1 MASQPFQHN
10 SAPKRPRLSL
20 KINTCGSSVPSRP
33 VKGFHVDPTDRT
45 ACNTL
50 SNVYATAIERST
62 PVQAEPLTAIN
73 TLQSFSLKT
82 PAEPRGPKLKI
93 KTPYVAAFPQTPTT
107 ETSASPPQKMD
118 IAFPS
123 TMTPTPPM
131 SAGAVD
137 SSTSSAFPFSPRDLS
152 SRARTYGVT
161 SPCSPVEPLLSRRY
175 TAAYTTGA
183 APAPYT
189 HPHSLHSILRN
200 SPLPPRTA
208 IPASPRRQSL
218 RLQEKAAKRVGY
230 NNPLTQTIITNKY
243 TKSHIDLLVEEASPA
258 SPSFSPIG
266 GDRAINL
273 KQAFSPNEIENGGQT
288 PGPFEDMRR
297 KLAALSGGGAGTP
310 PPSSSLSPSET
321 GGIRK
326 RKRKEK
332 KRQWVW
338 TIGVADEE
346 EEDDERVGGAIAAS
360 RAEAASASASAR
372 GRGTATA
379 KAPSHNDDDDDG
391 DEAGAVRANAVVPD
405 IQMVPDT
412 PTTSI
417 ESSSSSAADSAID
430 VDMSDAS
437 SVVSE
442 DFQGVFLPVGPA
454 ASFLASELDVKTP
467 TAPPRSRAYYA
478 CNGYNKRKR
487 DTPIPELAEAQDTH
501 VSVDS

>member
-1 MASQPFQHN
+1 MMASQPFQHN
-10 SAPKRPRLSL
+10 AAPKRPRLSL
-20 KINTCGSSVPSRP
+20 KINTCSSSVPSRP

-62 PVQAEPLTAIN
+62 PVQPEPLTAIN

-107 ETSASPPQKMD
+107 DASGSSPPQKMD

-137 SSTSSAFPFSPRDLS
+137 STTSSAFPFSPRDLS
-152 SRARTYGVT
+152 SRARAYGVA

-183 APAPYT
+183 PAPPYT

-266 GDRAINL
+266 GDRAATINL

-297 KLAALSGGGAGTP
+297 KLAALSGGAAAASP
-310 PPSSSLSPSET
+310 LSSSSSLSPSEA

-346 EEDDERVGGAIAAS
+346 EEDDERVGGAIAAL
-360 RAEAASASASAR
+360 RAEAASASATASAR
-372 GRGTATA
+372 VRGTA
-379 KAPSHNDDDDDG
+379 KAPRD
-391 DEAGAVRANAVVPD
+391 DEAGRAARESVAVPD

-412 PTTSI
+412 PTASI
-417 ESSSSSAADSAID
+417 ESSSADSAID

-442 DFQGVFLPVGPA
+442 DLQAFLPIVGPA
-454 ASFLASELDVKTP
+454 ASLAPELDVKTP
-467 TAPPRSRAYYA
+467 TAQSSNGRAYS

-487 DTPIPELAEAQDTH
+487 DTPIPELAEAQDTLRM
-501 VSVDS
+501 

>member
-1 MASQPFQHN
+1 MASQPFQHS

-20 KINTCGSSVPSRP
+20 KINTCSSSVPSRP

-73 TLQSFSLKT
+73 TLQSFSLRT

-107 ETSASPPQKMD
+107 ETSGSPPQKME

-137 SSTSSAFPFSPRDLS
+137 STASSAFPFSPRDIS
-152 SRARTYGVT
+152 SKTRAYGVT

-175 TAAYTTGA
+175 TAAYTTG

-230 NNPLTQTIITNKY
+230 NNPLTQTIVTNKY

-266 GDRAINL
+266 GGGDRAATINL

-297 KLAALSGGGAGTP
+297 KLAALSGGAAAP
-310 PPSSSLSPSET
+310 PSPSSSLSPSET

-360 RAEAASASASAR
+360 RAEAASAFASASSSAR
-372 GRGTATA
+372 IRGTGSMT
-379 KAPSHNDDDDDG
+379 KAPRDDG
-391 DEAGAVRANAVVPD
+391 EAGRALCEAVVPD

-412 PTTSI
+412 PTASI
-417 ESSSSSAADSAID
+417 EGSSADSAID
-430 VDMSDAS
+430 IDMSDAS

-442 DFQGVFLPVGPA
+442 DLQGLPVGPA
-454 ASFLASELDVKTP
+454 ASLAAELD
-467 TAPPRSRAYYA
+467 
-478 CNGYNKRKR
+478 
-487 DTPIPELAEAQDTH
+487 L
-501 VSVDS
+501 

>member
-1 MASQPFQHN
+1 MMASQPFQHN

-20 KINTCGSSVPSRP
+20 KINTCSSSVPSRP

-73 TLQSFSLKT
+73 TLQSFTLKT

-107 ETSASPPQKMD
+107 ETSGSPPQNMD

-131 SAGAVD
+131 SAGAVE
-137 SSTSSAFPFSPRDLS
+137 STASSAFPFSRRDLS
-152 SRARTYGVT
+152 SKARAYGVT

-175 TAAYTTGA
+175 TAAYTTG

-266 GDRAINL
+266 GDRAATINL

-297 KLAALSGGGAGTP
+297 KLAALSGGAASAAASSSSS
-310 PPSSSLSPSET
+310 PSSSLSPSET

-360 RAEAASASASAR
+360 RAEAASASASASS
-372 GRGTATA
+372 GVRGTAR
-379 KAPSHNDDDDDG
+379 APHDDDG
-391 DEAGAVRANAVVPD
+391 EAGRAMCEAAVPD
-405 IQMVPDT
+405 TQMVPDM
-412 PTTSI
+412 PTASI
-417 ESSSSSAADSAID
+417 EGSSSSADSAID
-430 VDMSDAS
+430 IDMSDAS

-442 DFQGVFLPVGPA
+442 DLQGRLVGPA
-454 ASFLASELDVKTP
+454 ASLAAAELDVKTP
-467 TAPPRSRAYYA
+467 TAPSCWAYS
-478 CNGYNKRKR
+478 CNGYLINKRKR
-487 DTPIPELAEAQDTH
+487 DTPIPELAEAQDAH

>member
-1 MASQPFQHN
+1 MASQPLHH
-10 SAPKRPRLSL
+10 SPPKRPRLSL
-20 KINTCGSSVPSRP
+20 KINTSSTSSTSSLSVPSRP
-33 VKGFHVDPTDRT
+33 TRGFQVDPTDRT

-73 TLQSFSLKT
+73 TLQCLSLKT
-82 PAEPRGPKLKI
+82 PVVSRGPKLKLTTPI
-93 KTPYVAAFPQTPTT
+93 KTPYVADFPATPTT
-107 ETSASPPQKMD
+107 DTSGSPPQQME
-118 IAFPS
+118 IVFPS

-137 SSTSSAFPFSPRDLS
+137 SNGPKAFSFSPKDLS
-152 SRARTYGVT
+152 SRARGYTVA
-161 SPCSPVEPLLSRRY
+161 SPCSPVEPLLSRRHIIPFN
-175 TAAYTTGA
+175 TA

-189 HPHSLHSILRN
+189 HPHTLHSILRN

-208 IPASPRRQSL
+208 IPPSPRRQSL
-218 RLQEKAAKRVGY
+218 RLQERAAKRVGY

-266 GDRAINL
+266 ADRGIDL

-297 KLAALSGGGAGTP
+297 KLAALSGSATSSPSTTPGGGG
-310 PPSSSLSPSET
+310 SSSSSN

-360 RAEAASASASAR
+360 RAETAASASASTR
-372 GRGTATA
+372 VTA
-379 KAPSHNDDDDDG
+379 KMPSSSGHDN
-391 DEAGAVRANAVVPD
+391 EAVPRTAVEVPD

-412 PTTSI
+412 PTASI
-417 ESSSSSAADSAID
+417 ESSADSAID
-430 VDMSDAS
+430 IDMSDAS
-437 SVVSE
+437 SVISE
-442 DFQGVFLPVGPA
+442 DFQAFSG
-454 ASFLASELDVKTP
+454 ASLGYDLDMKTP
-467 TAPPRSRAYYA
+467 TEPRAQPQ
-478 CNGYNKRKR
+478 CNKRKR
-487 DTPIPELAEAQDTH
+487 DTPIPELAEAQDAS
-501 VSVDS
+501 VSVS

>member
-1 MASQPFQHN
+1 MASQPLQQ
-10 SAPKRPRLSL
+10 SPPKRPRLSL
-20 KINTCGSSVPSRP
+20 KINTCSPSVSSRP
-33 VKGFHVDPTDRT
+33 IRGFQVDPTDRT

-62 PVQAEPLTAIN
+62 PVQPEPLTAIN
-73 TLQSFSLKT
+73 TLQCLSLKT
-82 PAEPRGPKLKI
+82 PVESRGPKLPKLRI
-93 KTPYVAAFPQTPTT
+93 KTPYVAVFPETPTT
-107 ETSASPPQKMD
+107 ETSGSPPQQMEM
-118 IAFPS
+118 AFPS

-137 SSTSSAFPFSPRDLS
+137 PSGPKAFSFSPRDLS
-152 SRARTYGVT
+152 SKTRGYAVA
-161 SPCSPVEPLLSRRY
+161 SPCSPVEPLLSRRH
-175 TAAYTTGA
+175 TTPYTTA
-183 APAPYT
+183 TPAPYT

-208 IPASPRRQSL
+208 IPPSPRRQSL

-266 GDRAINL
+266 GERAINL
-273 KQAFSPNEIENGGQT
+273 KQAFSSNEIENGGQT

-297 KLAALSGGGAGTP
+297 KLAALGGSAM
-310 PPSSSLSPSET
+310 SSSPSGT
-321 GGIRK
+321 SGGIRK

-332 KRQWVW
+332 KRQWIW

-346 EEDDERVGGAIAAS
+346 EEDEERIGGAIAAS
-360 RAEAASASASAR
+360 RAEAASAR
-372 GRGTATA
+372 A
-379 KAPSHNDDDDDG
+379 KTSLSRG
-391 DEAGAVRANAVVPD
+391 DEAVPRTVVPD

-417 ESSSSSAADSAID
+417 ESSADSAID
-430 VDMSDAS
+430 IDMSDAS

-442 DFQGVFLPVGPA
+442 DFQGPFFG
-454 ASFLASELDVKTP
+454 ASLGSDLDMNTP
-467 TAPPRSRAYYA
+467 TEPRAQ
-478 CNGYNKRKR
+478 YNKRKR
-487 DTPIPELAEAQDTH
+487 DTPIPELAEAQDAS
-501 VSVDS
+501 VSVRS

>member
-1 MASQPFQHN
+1 MASQPFQQT
-10 SAPKRPRLSL
+10 SSKRPRLSL
-20 KINTCGSSVPSRP
+20 KISTSSPSVPSRP
-33 VKGFHVDPTDRT
+33 TRGFQVDPTDRT

-82 PAEPRGPKLKI
+82 PIEPRGPKLRI
-93 KTPYVAAFPQTPTT
+93 KTPYVAAFPETPTT
-107 ETSASPPQKMD
+107 ETSGSPPQQME

-137 SSTSSAFPFSPRDLS
+137 PNGPKAFSFSPMDIS
-152 SRARTYGVT
+152 SKARAYAVT
-161 SPCSPVEPLLSRRY
+161 SPCSPVEPLLSRRF
-175 TAAYTTGA
+175 TSLYTTA

-266 GDRAINL
+266 GDRAINI

-297 KLAALSGGGAGTP
+297 KLAALSGSAAT
-310 PPSSSLSPSET
+310 LSPSET

-346 EEDDERVGGAIAAS
+346 EEDDERIGGAIAAS
-360 RAEAASASASAR
+360 RAEAASARAR
-372 GRGTATA
+372 DTTA
-379 KAPSHNDDDDDG
+379 KTPRG
-391 DEAGAVRANAVVPD
+391 DEAVSTTVVPD

-412 PTTSI
+412 PTASI
-417 ESSSSSAADSAID
+417 ESSADSAID
-430 VDMSDAS
+430 IDMSDAS

-442 DFQGVFLPVGPA
+442 DSQHFLVA
-454 ASFLASELDVKTP
+454 HLASAELDMKTP
-467 TAPPRSRAYYA
+467 TEPRAQ
-478 CNGYNKRKR
+478 YNKRKR
-487 DTPIPELAEAQDTH
+487 DTPIPELAEAQDTP
-501 VSVDS
+501 VSGHS

>member
-1 MASQPFQHN
+1 MASQPTQH
-10 SAPKRPRLSL
+10 APPKRPRLSL
-20 KINTCGSSVPSRP
+20 KINTCSSLDSGRP
-33 VKGFHVDPTDRT
+33 TRGFQVDPTDRT

-62 PVQAEPLTAIN
+62 PVQSEPLTAIN

-82 PAEPRGPKLKI
+82 PVEPRGPKLRI
-93 KTPYVAAFPQTPTT
+93 KTPYVAAFPETPTT
-107 ETSASPPQKMD
+107 ETSGSPPQQME

-137 SSTSSAFPFSPRDLS
+137 PSGPKAFSFSPKDLS
-152 SRARTYGVT
+152 SRTRGYAVT

-175 TAAYTTGA
+175 TAPYITT

-189 HPHSLHSILRN
+189 HPLSLHSILRN

-208 IPASPRRQSL
+208 IPPSPRRQSL

-297 KLAALSGGGAGTP
+297 KLAALGGGAST
-310 PPSSSLSPSET
+310 SSPSET

-326 RKRKEK
+326 RRKKEK

-346 EEDDERVGGAIAAS
+346 EEDDERIGGAIAAS
-360 RAEAASASASAR
+360 RAEAATAR
-372 GRGTATA
+372 ARVRA
-379 KAPSHNDDDDDG
+379 KASQG
-391 DEAGAVRANAVVPD
+391 DEAVPRTVVPD

-412 PTTSI
+412 PTASI
-417 ESSSSSAADSAID
+417 EGSADSAID
-430 VDMSDAS
+430 IDMSDAS

-442 DFQGVFLPVGPA
+442 DAQGHLGAPFG
-454 ASFLASELDVKTP
+454 SELDMKTP
-467 TAPPRSRAYYA
+467 TESRPQ
-478 CNGYNKRKR
+478 YNKRKR
-487 DTPIPELAEAQDTH
+487 DTPIPELAEAQDTP
-501 VSVDS
+501 VSVQS

>member
-1 MASQPFQHN
+1 MMASQPFQHD
-10 SAPKRPRLSL
+10 SAPKRPRLAL
-20 KINTCGSSVPSRP
+20 KINTCSSPAPNRP
-33 VKGFHVDPTDRT
+33 VRGFQVDPTDRT

-82 PAEPRGPKLKI
+82 PVEPRGPKLSI
-93 KTPYVAAFPQTPTT
+93 KTPHVAAFPQTPTT
-107 ETSASPPQKMD
+107 ETSGSPPQKMD
-118 IAFPS
+118 AIAFPS

-137 SSTSSAFPFSPRDLS
+137 SAMPSAFSFSPRDLS
-152 SRARTYGVT
+152 SRTRAYGVA
-161 SPCSPVEPLLSRRY
+161 SPCSPAEPLLSRRY
-175 TAAYTTGA
+175 TAAYTTG

-297 KLAALSGGGAGTP
+297 KLAALSGGAP
-310 PPSSSLSPSET
+310 SSLSPSET

-338 TIGVADEE
+338 TIGVAEEE
-346 EEDDERVGGAIAAS
+346 EEDDERVGGALAAS
-360 RAEAASASASAR
+360 RAEAASASVR
-372 GRGTATA
+372 GTA
-379 KAPSHNDDDDDG
+379 KAPRDG
-391 DEAGAVRANAVVPD
+391 EAGAVPAPVVPD

-412 PTTSI
+412 PTASI
-417 ESSSSSAADSAID
+417 ESSADSAID
-430 VDMSDAS
+430 IDMSDAS

-442 DFQGVFLPVGPA
+442 DLQGLVVGAA
-454 ASFLASELDVKTP
+454 ASLASELEMKTP
-467 TAPPRSRAYYA
+467 TEPRAYY

-501 VSVDS
+501 VSVGS

>member
-20 KINTCGSSVPSRP
+20 KINTCSSSVPSRP

-50 SNVYATAIERST
+50 SNVYATVIERST

-73 TLQSFSLKT
+73 TLQSFSRKT

-107 ETSASPPQKMD
+107 ETSASPPRKMD
-118 IAFPS
+118 ITFPS

-137 SSTSSAFPFSPRDLS
+137 STTSSAFPFSPRDLS
-152 SRARTYGVT
+152 SKTRAYGVT
-161 SPCSPVEPLLSRRY
+161 SPCSPVEPLLSRRH
-175 TAAYTTGA
+175 TAAYAAG

-189 HPHSLHSILRN
+189 HPKSLHSILRN

-297 KLAALSGGGAGTP
+297 KLAALSGGAASSSSSP
-310 PPSSSLSPSET
+310 SSLSPSEA
-321 GGIRK
+321 GGICK

-332 KRQWVW
+332 KRRWVW
-338 TIGVADEE
+338 TIGVADEEE

-360 RAEAASASASAR
+360 RAEAASAFASAGVR
-372 GRGTATA
+372 GMGTATA
-379 KAPSHNDDDDDG
+379 KAKAPRDDG
-391 DEAGAVRANAVVPD
+391 GAGAVVRATDVVPD

-412 PTTSI
+412 PTASI
-417 ESSSSSAADSAID
+417 ESSGADSAID
-430 VDMSDAS
+430 IDMSDAS

-442 DFQGVFLPVGPA
+442 DLQGSILVGPA
-454 ASFLASELDVKTP
+454 ASLASELDVKTP
-467 TAPPRSRAYYA
+467 TAPRAYS

>member
-1 MASQPFQHN
+1 MASQPFQH
-10 SAPKRPRLSL
+10 SSGPKRPRLSL
-20 KINTCGSSVPSRP
+20 KINTCSSSVPSRP

-82 PAEPRGPKLKI
+82 PAEPRGPRLKI

-107 ETSASPPQKMD
+107 ETSGSPPQKMD

-137 SSTSSAFPFSPRDLS
+137 STTSSAFPFSPRDVS
-152 SRARTYGVT
+152 SNTRAYGVT

-175 TAAYTTGA
+175 TAAYTTG

-266 GDRAINL
+266 GGGGERAATINL

-297 KLAALSGGGAGTP
+297 KLAALSGGAAASP
-310 PPSSSLSPSET
+310 SSLSPSET

-360 RAEAASASASAR
+360 RAEAASASVSASSAR
-372 GRGTATA
+372 VRGTGTGTGTGSTT
-379 KAPSHNDDDDDG
+379 KAPRDDG
-391 DEAGAVRANAVVPD
+391 EVGRALCEAVVPD

-412 PTTSI
+412 PTASI
-417 ESSSSSAADSAID
+417 EGSSADSAID
-430 VDMSDAS
+430 IDMSDAS

-442 DFQGVFLPVGPA
+442 DLQGLPVGPA
-454 ASFLASELDVKTP
+454 ASLAAELDVKTP
-467 TAPPRSRAYYA
+467 TAASCRAYF

>member
-1 MASQPFQHN
+1 MTASQPLQQ
-10 SAPKRPRLSL
+10 APPKRPRLSL
-20 KINTCGSSVPSRP
+20 KINTCSSSVSSKPAR
-33 VKGFHVDPTDRT
+33 GFQVDPTDQT

-73 TLQSFSLKT
+73 TLQNFSLKT
-82 PAEPRGPKLKI
+82 PVEPRGPKLRI
-93 KTPYVAAFPQTPTT
+93 KTPYVAAFPETPTT
-107 ETSASPPQKMD
+107 ETSGSPPQQME

-137 SSTSSAFPFSPRDLS
+137 PNGPRAFSFCPGDISSKA
-152 SRARTYGVT
+152 RAYAAT

-175 TAAYTTGA
+175 TSPYTIG

-208 IPASPRRQSL
+208 IPPSPRRQSL

-258 SPSFSPIG
+258 SPSFSPTG
-266 GDRAINL
+266 GGRAVHL
-273 KQAFSPNEIENGGQT
+273 RQAFSPNEIENGGQT

-297 KLAALSGGGAGTP
+297 KIAALGGGAT
-310 PPSSSLSPSET
+310 SFSPSET

-326 RKRKEK
+326 RRRKEK

-346 EEDDERVGGAIAAS
+346 EEDDERIGGAIAAS
-360 RAEAASASASAR
+360 RAEAATAR
-372 GRGTATA
+372 AMAMARAKA
-379 KAPSHNDDDDDG
+379 KAPRR
-391 DEAGAVRANAVVPD
+391 DEAAPRTVVPD
-405 IQMVPDT
+405 IQTVPDT
-412 PTTSI
+412 PTASI
-417 ESSSSSAADSAID
+417 ESSADSAID
-430 VDMSDAS
+430 IDMSDAS

-442 DFQGVFLPVGPA
+442 DFQGLLGA
-454 ASFLASELDVKTP
+454 LWGSELDAKTP
-467 TAPPRSRAYYA
+467 TEPRAQ
-478 CNGYNKRKR
+478 YNKRKR
-487 DTPIPELAEAQDTH
+487 DTPIPELAEAQDAP
-501 VSVDS
+501 VSVQSRECPG

>member
-1 MASQPFQHN
+1 MMASQPLPQ
-10 SAPKRPRLSL
+10 APSKRPRLSL
-20 KINTCGSSVPSRP
+20 KINTTTPSVPSRP
-33 VKGFHVDPTDRT
+33 VRGFQVDPTDRT

-62 PVQAEPLTAIN
+62 PVHAEPLTAIN
-73 TLQSFSLKT
+73 TLQNFSLKT
-82 PAEPRGPKLKI
+82 PVESRGPKLRI
-93 KTPYVAAFPQTPTT
+93 KTPYVAAFPETPTT
-107 ETSASPPQKMD
+107 DTSGSPPQPME

-137 SSTSSAFPFSPRDLS
+137 AGGPKAFSFSPKDLS
-152 SRARTYGVT
+152 SRSRAFAVT
-161 SPCSPVEPLLSRRY
+161 SPCSPVEPLLSRRF
-175 TAAYTTGA
+175 TAPYHAVA
-183 APAPYT
+183 HAPAPYI

-297 KLAALSGGGAGTP
+297 KIVALGGGAA
-310 PPSSSLSPSET
+310 SLSPSET

-346 EEDDERVGGAIAAS
+346 EEDEDRIGGAIAAS
-360 RAEAASASASAR
+360 RAQAAVAR
-372 GRGTATA
+372 TQA
-379 KAPSHNDDDDDG
+379 KASHD
-391 DEAGAVRANAVVPD
+391 DEAVPSTVVPE

-412 PTTSI
+412 PTASI
-417 ESSSSSAADSAID
+417 ESSADSAID

-442 DFQGVFLPVGPA
+442 DLQGLLG
-454 ASFLASELDVKTP
+454 ASLAPDVDMSTP
-467 TAPPRSRAYYA
+467 TEPKAQFS
-478 CNGYNKRKR
+478 KRKR
-487 DTPIPELAEAQDTH
+487 DTPIPELAEAQDAS
-501 VSVDS
+501 VSRQDVHGE

>member
-1 MASQPFQHN
+1 MMASQPQHQ
-10 SAPKRPRLSL
+10 SPPKRPRLSL
-20 KINTCGSSVPSRP
+20 KINTSSPSISSRP
-33 VKGFHVDPTDRT
+33 IRGFQVDPTDRT

-62 PVQAEPLTAIN
+62 PAQPEPLTAIN
-73 TLQSFSLKT
+73 TLQCLSLKT
-82 PAEPRGPKLKI
+82 PVMSRGPKLKLKTPI
-93 KTPYVAAFPQTPTT
+93 KTPYVADFPATPTT
-107 ETSASPPQKMD
+107 DSSGSPPQQME

-137 SSTSSAFPFSPRDLS
+137 SNGPKAFSFSPKDLS
-152 SRARTYGVT
+152 SRARGYTVA
-161 SPCSPVEPLLSRRY
+161 SPCSPVEPLLSRRHIIPY
-175 TAAYTTGA
+175 NAG

-189 HPHSLHSILRN
+189 HPHTLHSILRN

-208 IPASPRRQSL
+208 IPPSPRRQSL
-218 RLQEKAAKRVGY
+218 RLQERAAKRVGY

-266 GDRAINL
+266 ADREINL

-297 KLAALSGGGAGTP
+297 KLAALSGSATSSPSTTPGG
-310 PPSSSLSPSET
+310 SSSSN

-326 RKRKEK
+326 RRRKEK

-360 RAEAASASASAR
+360 RAEAAASAR
-372 GRGTATA
+372 ARA
-379 KAPSHNDDDDDG
+379 KAKQAGNY
-391 DEAGAVRANAVVPD
+391 EAVPRAAVEVPD

-412 PTTSI
+412 PTASI
-417 ESSSSSAADSAID
+417 ESSADSAID

-442 DFQGVFLPVGPA
+442 DFQGISR
-454 ASFLASELDVKTP
+454 ASSLGYDLDVRTP
-467 TAPPRSRAYYA
+467 TEPRAL
-478 CNGYNKRKR
+478 CNKRKR
-487 DTPIPELAEAQDTH
+487 DTPIPELAEAQDAP
-501 VSVDS
+501 VSVT

>member
-1 MASQPFQHN
+1 MMASQPFQQT
-10 SAPKRPRLSL
+10 SSKRPRLSL
-20 KINTCGSSVPSRP
+20 KISTASPSVPSKP
-33 VKGFHVDPTDRT
+33 VRGFQVDPTDRT

-62 PVQAEPLTAIN
+62 PVQPEPLTAIN

-82 PAEPRGPKLKI
+82 PIETRGPKLRI
-93 KTPYVAAFPQTPTT
+93 KTPYVAAFPETPTT
-107 ETSASPPQKMD
+107 ETSGSPPQQME

-137 SSTSSAFPFSPRDLS
+137 PNGPKVFSFSPMDIS
-152 SRARTYGVT
+152 SKTRAYAAT
-161 SPCSPVEPLLSRRY
+161 SPCSPLEPLLSRRF
-175 TAAYTTGA
+175 TSLYTTA

-266 GDRAINL
+266 GDRAINI
-273 KQAFSPNEIENGGQT
+273 KQAFSPNEIEDGGQT

-297 KLAALSGGGAGTP
+297 KLAALSGGAAA
-310 PPSSSLSPSET
+310 LSPSET

-346 EEDDERVGGAIAAS
+346 EEDDERIGGAIAAS
-360 RAEAASASASAR
+360 RAANST
-372 GRGTATA
+372 GTRATA
-379 KAPSHNDDDDDG
+379 KTPR
-391 DEAGAVRANAVVPD
+391 EAVPTTVVPD
-405 IQMVPDT
+405 IQMIPDT
-412 PTTSI
+412 PTASI
-417 ESSSSSAADSAID
+417 ESSADSAID
-430 VDMSDAS
+430 IDMSDAS
-437 SVVSE
+437 SVVS
-442 DFQGVFLPVGPA
+442 DDSQSLLGALFCSA
-454 ASFLASELDVKTP
+454 ELDVKTP
-467 TAPPRSRAYYA
+467 TEPMAQF
-478 CNGYNKRKR
+478 NKRKR
-487 DTPIPELAEAQDTH
+487 DTPIPELAEAQDTP
-501 VSVDS
+501 VSGQS